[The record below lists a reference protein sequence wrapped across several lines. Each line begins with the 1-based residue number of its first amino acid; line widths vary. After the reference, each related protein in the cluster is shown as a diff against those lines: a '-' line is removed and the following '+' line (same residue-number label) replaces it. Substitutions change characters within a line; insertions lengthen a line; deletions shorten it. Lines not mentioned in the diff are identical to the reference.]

1 MTDSTR
7 ALIPQRRM
15 FGGPSEPLVMQDL
28 AAADPGAPA
37 TRDVTRLSEA
47 AHTLCRLLSAFSTAA
62 AAAASDLEEI
72 AARGELDEARPLVGA
87 GLILA
92 GLLTLAG
99 LREHGQQ
106 VAQRRLGRALA
117 LVTNSEVVPRRSGPC
132 PCPGSTREAHGHYR
146 GRPGVDLAVLTLSHL
161 APPPRG

>member
-7 ALIPQRRM
+7 ALIPQQKM

-47 AHTLCRLLSAFSTAA
+47 AHKLCGLLSAFSTAA

-72 AARGELDEARPLVGA
+72 AARCDLDEARPLVERLETMGRE
-87 GLILA
+87 LIL
-92 GLLTLAG
+92 GLEGLTL
-99 LREHGQQ
+99 ETQ
-106 VAQRRLGRALA
+106 
-117 LVTNSEVVPRRSGPC
+117 PRRAAEAGP
-132 PCPGSTREAHGHYR
+132 
-146 GRPGVDLAVLTLSHL
+146 
-161 APPPRG
+161 